1 MHEQGVSLDDIESD
15 MEDDMQEGLPSY
27 SVPQNGGNNQWLET
41 ESEWHA
47 FERQQ
52 KVLENATEQAL
63 RSNHVFVITNLHN
76 LKSEHCPPEPSARHR
91 LEQICLQALR
101 IQICSPEILIEPP
114 SEPPVEVSL
123 KEDREASK
131 RQKKNCSVLPDSDI
145 PELVSSLA
153 FPYEG
158 FMIGAS

>member
-1 MHEQGVSLDDIESD
+1 

-27 SVPQNGGNNQWLET
+27 NVPQNGGNNQRLET

-76 LKSEHCPPEPSARHR
+76 LKSEHYPPKLNARHR
-91 LEQICLQALR
+91 LEQIFLQALR

-131 RQKKNCSVLPDSDI
+131 RQKKNFSILSDLDI
-145 PELVSSLA
+145 PKLVSSLA

>member
-1 MHEQGVSLDDIESD
+1 MLYFLIV
-15 MEDDMQEGLPSY
+15 
-27 SVPQNGGNNQWLET
+27 WLEKPT
-41 ESEWHA
+41 
-47 FERQQ
+47 
-52 KVLENATEQAL
+52 
-63 RSNHVFVITNLHN
+63 
-76 LKSEHCPPEPSARHR
+76 PSARHR

-114 SEPPVEVSL
+114 SKPPVEVSL
-123 KEDREASK
+123 KEDLEASK